1 MEVIGAVSSVVALVE
16 TTSKLAKSLTHLAQ
30 RWQNA
35 PEEILAL
42 AQATKD
48 LAAKFAFVGNI
59 VTNSPTT
66 LVDDI
71 AREGLLQLVVKA
83 KAAINELDILQKK
96 LDTYQSILQRAKWAV
111 KDARTVKSVLSTIK
125 DIEEGLSMWINFVS
139 LYVQCGWFVIM
150 RLTTV

>member
-1 MEVIGAVSSVVALVE
+1 
-16 TTSKLAKSLTHLAQ
+16 
-30 RWQNA
+30 
-35 PEEILAL
+35 
-42 AQATKD
+42 
-48 LAAKFAFVGNI
+48 
-59 VTNSPTT
+59 
-66 LVDDI
+66 
-71 AREGLLQLVVKA
+71 LVVKA